1 MFRCWLLLGALLLWG
16 CSMPRIIVLN
26 DPLDAH
32 QHNDLGVA
40 YELRG
45 DFDLASREYRRAA
58 ELDTGWAL
66 PLTNLGNLAAR
77 KSDWQEAAS
86 YYQEA
91 MARQP
96 GNAETMN
103 NLAWVLTKAGHPQQA
118 LFWAQQA
125 VTAAADDPQCWD
137 TLAEV
142 YGALGQVAA
151 AHEAATRGLALNPPP
166 ALRTSL
172 EAKLLSN

>member
-1 MFRCWLLLGALLLWG
+1 MFRCWLLLGTVLVWG

-26 DPLDAH
+26 DPLDAL

-40 YELRG
+40 YEQRG

-58 ELDTGWAL
+58 ELDTGWAV
-66 PLTNLGNLAAR
+66 PLTNLGNLEAR
-77 KSDWQEAAS
+77 KSRWQEAAS

-91 MARQP
+91 MERQP
-96 GNAETMN
+96 DNAETMN

-118 LFWAQQA
+118 LSWAQQA
-125 VTAAADDPQCWD
+125 VTAAADDPRCWD

-142 YGALGQVAA
+142 YGALGQIAA
-151 AHEAATRGLALNPPP
+151 AHEAATHGLALNPPP

-172 EAKLLSN
+172 KAKLLRN